1 MILAQRLP
9 KYMRLPLILLIPA
22 LILSACTITLADD
35 IAPPPGYQ
43 QEMVTNIPQ
52 QAAAAGPVYP
62 LVAPDPAAGEVI
74 YLDKC
79 APCHGVEGQ
88 GNGPRAPELPNP
100 TTPFSSSAVSRAA
113 SPSDWYDVVTRG
125 NINRY
130 MPPFPSL
137 SERQRWDVVAYIR
150 TLSSSPASVELGR
163 EVYEANCAACHG
175 DDGRGRGVQSA
186 SLSRP
191 LPDFSLQPYMV
202 EKSPQEFFTLVSAG
216 VPPEMPPFH
225 STLQEGEIWAVSE
238 YLHTFAYASA
248 ARLASEPEPASQ
260 TPAQEQSGGVVDEEI
275 EEEESEGEET
285 EGEEPA
291 GDQPGQ
297 ITGTVINASGGDPI
311 AGAEVTL
318 HGFDG
323 MQLSVTDTVLTEQDG
338 SFVFENVEVIH
349 GRVFLATVEYSNA
362 TYASSIV
369 TSDVNTTSISL
380 EINAFETTTDHSA
393 LVIDRLH
400 IFFDYTDPG
409 VVQVIELYII
419 SNPGRKTVV
428 GEELGAPVVTFL
440 LPEGAANLQ
449 FQDGELGSRYIPVP
463 GGFADT
469 TPVRPTMGEYQ
480 VLFGYEL
487 PYERQLELVHPINIP
502 VEAVIILQPNDG
514 VRLRSDLLADQGVR
528 DVQGVSY
535 QMYSGGPFPA
545 GSSVTFTLSGRPGG
559 GLVSFGSLD
568 TLVIGLGA
576 FGVVLITAGVLMYRR
591 NQFSQAEVDEEAD
604 EPVPFEEEDRESLVD
619 AIIAL
624 DDQYQAGELPE
635 DAYRARRAELKLKLK
650 EISDQSQG

>member
-1 MILAQRLP
+1 MWREIEAV
-9 KYMRLPLILLIPA
+9 MTLILKHPNLIILTLA
-22 LILSACTITLADD
+22 LFAFAMFSSACNITLADD

-52 QAAAAGPVYP
+52 QAAASGPMYP
-62 LVAPDPAAGEVI
+62 LVAPDPNAGEAI

-88 GNGPRAPELPNP
+88 GDGPRAPELPNP
-100 TTPFSSSAVSRAA
+100 TTPFSSPAVSRAA
-113 SPSDWYDVVTRG
+113 APSDWYDMVTRG

-150 TLSSSPASVELGR
+150 TLSSSPASIELGR
-163 EVYEANCAACHG
+163 EVYEANCADCHG
-175 DDGRGRGVQSA
+175 VDGRGTGIQA
-186 SLSRP
+186 SDLETP
-191 LPDFSLQPYMV
+191 LPDFSRQAYMA
-202 EKSPQEFFTLVSAG
+202 EKSAQDFFLSVSSG

-225 STLQEGEIWAVSE
+225 STLEEEEIWAVSE
-238 YLHTFAYASA
+238 YLHTFTYASA
-248 ARLASEPEPASQ
+248 VRLVNQTEPTPEAVSQEPSEA
-260 TPAQEQSGGVVDEEI
+260 T
-275 EEEESEGEET
+275 GEENI
-285 EGEEPA
+285 GE
-291 GDQPGQ
+291 DGQ
-297 ITGTVINASGGDPI
+297 GLVSGTVINASGGDPI
-311 AGAEVTL
+311 SEAEVTL

-323 MQLSVTDTVLTEQDG
+323 MQLVVTDTVTTDQEG
-338 SFVFENVEVIH
+338 AFAFENVEVVH

-362 TYASSIV
+362 TYASNIV
-369 TSDVNTTSISL
+369 TSDVDTSSITL
-380 EINAFETTTDHSA
+380 NINAFETTTDTSA

-400 IFFDYTDPG
+400 IFFDYTEPG
-409 VVQVIELYII
+409 IVQVIELYII

-428 GEELGAPVVTFL
+428 GEELGDPVVSFL

-449 FQDGELGSRYIPVP
+449 FQDGELGDRYLPIP

-480 VLFGYEL
+480 VLFGYDL
-487 PYERQLELVHPINIP
+487 PYERQLELVHPLNMP
-502 VEAVIILQPNDG
+502 VEAVVILQPNDG
-514 VRLRSDLLADQGVR
+514 VRVRSDRLADQGTR

-545 GSSVTFTLSGRPGG
+545 GSSVSISLSGRPGG
-559 GLVSFGSLD
+559 GMIAFGSLD

-576 FGVVLITAGVLMYRR
+576 FGVVLIVAGFLMYRR
-591 NQFSQAEVDEEAD
+591 NQFGQAVVDEET
-604 EPVPFEEEDRESLVD
+604 EEEEHLEEEDRESLVD

-624 DDQYQAGELPE
+624 DDQYQSGDLPE
-635 DAYRARRAELKLKLK
+635 DAYRARRAELKLRLK
-650 EISDQSQG
+650 ELSDKSEGQA